1 MTTLSTRTDTL
12 ISSIKEKPLYHYGI
26 LTAIVL
32 LAAALRFYRL
42 GEWSMWID
50 EIYTINRAQ
59 IHFSDPV
66 HVIQNLPTTLWLP
79 ISVILTNVS
88 LSLLG
93 VTEWSARLVSA
104 LIGIVSIP
112 ILYFI
117 TRKIFGTVVALILAL
132 LLTISPWHIFWS
144 QNARFYTSLM
154 LLYALAAFL
163 FYLGIEKNRPFYFV
177 GFYILFYFALS
188 ERLLAAFVLPTLFAY
203 LIFIWLF
210 RFERPPGFNSRNLLI
225 ILAPVL
231 FMVLYEVIRYMMSGS
246 SITTFFIE
254 NFGEKQVEDP
264 IRLLLSIVYN
274 ISFPIVALGLVAGI
288 YLLLKRD
295 RVGLFLL
302 LNAIMPVLLLVL
314 INPIA
319 FTKDRYVFVTLTFW
333 LILVAVA
340 LNELMSRTTGQGY
353 LLAFGVL
360 MVLMADAAGS
370 DILYYHVNNGH
381 RRDWRA
387 AFEIIKEKSQSDDVV
402 VAWWPEFSPFYFADR
417 EILPY
422 KDVRVETM
430 LESEKRYWFLI
441 DSETVWGNIRMR
453 DWLELHGQ
461 LIDILYL
468 RLPED
473 DFNLKIYL
481 YDPAVNSTAE

>member
-1 MTTLSTRTDTL
+1 MLETRIDTL
-12 ISSIKEKPLYHYGI
+12 MTNIKEKPLYHYVI
-26 LTAIVL
+26 LAAIVL
-32 LAAALRFYRL
+32 FAAVLRFYKL

-66 HVIQNLPTTLWLP
+66 RVIQNLPTTLWLP
-79 ISVILTNVS
+79 VSVILTNIA

-104 LIGIVSIP
+104 LIGIASVP
-112 ILYFI
+112 ILYFV
-117 TRKIFGTVVALILAL
+117 TRKIFGTVVALVLAL

-163 FYLGIEKNRPFYFV
+163 FYLGIEKNRPVYFI

-188 ERLLAAFVLPTLFAY
+188 ERLLAAFIFPTIFAY
-203 LIFIWLF
+203 LIFLWLF
-210 RFERPPGFNSRNLLI
+210 RFERPAGFNTRNLLI
-225 ILAPVL
+225 ILAPIL
-231 FMVLYEVIRYMMSGS
+231 FMVLYEVIRYLISGS

-264 IRLLLSIVYN
+264 IRLLLSILYN
-274 ISFPIVALGLVAGI
+274 ISFPIVALGSVAGI
-288 YLLLKRD
+288 YLFLKRD

-302 LNAIMPVLLLVL
+302 LNAILPVVFLVL
-314 INPIA
+314 MNPIA

-333 LILVAVA
+333 LVLAAVA
-340 LNELMSRTTGQGY
+340 LNELMSRTSGLGY
-353 LLAFGVL
+353 LLTFGVL
-360 MVLMADAAGS
+360 VVLLVDAAGS

-387 AFEIIKEKSQSDDVV
+387 AFEMIEEKSQSDDVV
-402 VAWWPEFSPFYFADR
+402 VAWWPEFSPFYFENR
-417 EILPY
+417 EIIPY
-422 KDVRVETM
+422 KDVSVEAM
-430 LESEKRYWFLI
+430 LESEKRYWFVI
-441 DSETVWGNIRMR
+441 DSETVWGNIPVR

-481 YDPAVNSTAE
+481 YDPALNFSDN

>member
-1 MTTLSTRTDTL
+1 MTTLGTRIDTL
-12 ISSIKEKPLYHYGI
+12 MYNIKENPIYHYGI
-26 LTAIVL
+26 LTAVVL
-32 LAAALRFYRL
+32 LAIALRFFKL

-66 HVIQNLPTTLWLP
+66 HVIQNLPNTLWLP
-79 ISVILTNVS
+79 ISVILTNIAV
-88 LSLLG
+88 SLLG

-104 LIGIVSIP
+104 LIGIVTIP
-112 ILYFI
+112 VLYFV
-117 TRKIFGTVVALILAL
+117 TRKIFGAVVALVLAL
-132 LLTISPWHIFWS
+132 LLAISPWHIFWS

-163 FYLGIEKNRPFYFV
+163 FYLGLERNRPAYFI

-188 ERLLAAFVLPTLFAY
+188 ERLLAAFIIPT
-203 LIFIWLF
+203 IFTYIIFLWLF
-210 RFERPPGFNSRNLLI
+210 RFGRPAGLNFRNLLI
-225 ILAPVL
+225 ILAPIL
-231 FMVLYEVIRYMMSGS
+231 FMVLYEVIRYIMSGS
-246 SITTFFIE
+246 SITTFFIA

-264 IRLLLSIVYN
+264 IRLFLAIVYN
-274 ISFPIVALGLVAGI
+274 IGFPIIAFGLVAGI
-288 YLLLKRD
+288 YLLLKRN

-302 LNAIMPVLLLVL
+302 LAAILPIVAL
-314 INPIA
+314 IFLNPIA

-333 LILVAVA
+333 LILVAIA
-340 LNELMSRTTGQGY
+340 IKELFSRTTGLGY
-353 LLAFGVL
+353 LLTFGALLVL
-360 MVLMADAAGS
+360 LADSVGS
-370 DILYYHVNNGH
+370 NILYYHVNNGH

-387 AFEIIKEKSQSDDVV
+387 AFEIIKGNSQSDDAV
-402 VAWWPEFSPFYFADR
+402 VAWWPEFSPFYFEGR

-422 KDVRVETM
+422 EDIRVKTL
-430 LESEKRYWFLI
+430 LESEKRYWFII
-441 DSETVWGNIRMR
+441 DSETVWGNIPVR

-473 DFNLKIYL
+473 DYNLKIYL
-481 YDPAVNSTAE
+481 YDPVVNSTVE